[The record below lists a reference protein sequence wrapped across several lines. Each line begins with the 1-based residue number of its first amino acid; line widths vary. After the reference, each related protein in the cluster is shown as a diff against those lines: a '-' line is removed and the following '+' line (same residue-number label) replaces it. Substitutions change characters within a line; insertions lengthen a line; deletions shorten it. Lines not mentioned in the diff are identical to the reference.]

1 MQYIKNHQ
9 IWNKDVAMNIAEL
22 KERIAIQLEVSDKNV
37 LEAVY
42 KLLVNQKLDL
52 FELTEEEADEI
63 ETDISEYLKGSTK
76 GFTFD
81 QVKSYT
87 SKEI

>member
-1 MQYIKNHQ
+1 
-9 IWNKDVAMNIAEL
+9 MNIAEL
-22 KERIAIQLEVSDKNV
+22 KERIATQLEVSDKNV

-52 FELTEEEADEI
+52 LELTEEEADEI
-63 ETDISEYLKGSTK
+63 ETDISEYLKGSNK
-76 GFTFD
+76 GFTFE